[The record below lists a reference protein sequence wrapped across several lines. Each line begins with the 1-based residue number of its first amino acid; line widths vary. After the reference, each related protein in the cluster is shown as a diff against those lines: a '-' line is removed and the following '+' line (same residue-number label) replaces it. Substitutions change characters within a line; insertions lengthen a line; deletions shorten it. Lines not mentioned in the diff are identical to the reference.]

1 MNLRKIVLLSSAA
14 AITVA
19 LGGAFLLSLKDAH
32 ARELTAACK
41 GLRPTATNKM
51 LGELPTRA
59 PDFTAQDHTGKMV
72 KLSDYRGKM
81 VVVRFWASWC
91 ETCKAEQPSLEELAG
106 EADPSDLVVLSL
118 ASDPNWDLV
127 RKKLPGGSA
136 AEVLLDPPATEDG
149 VIGKI
154 AAAYGVEK
162 VPESFV
168 VDREGIIRYYIVNK
182 RDWRN
187 TATQTCLRSVLDGP
201 T

>member
-14 AITVA
+14 TITLA
-19 LGGAFLLSLKDAH
+19 LGGAFLFFLKDAH
-32 ARELTAACK
+32 ARELDAACK
-41 GLRPTATNKM
+41 GLRPAATNKK
-51 LGELPTRA
+51 LGALPTRA

-72 KLSDYRGKM
+72 KLSDHRGKL

-106 EADPSDLVVLSL
+106 DADPSDLVVLSL

-127 RKKLPGGSA
+127 RKKLPHGSA
-136 AEVLLDPPATEDG
+136 AEVLLDPPASEDS

-154 AAAYGVEK
+154 AAAYGVDK

-168 VDREGIIRYYIVNK
+168 IDRDGIIRYYIVNK

-187 TATQTCLRSVLDGP
+187 TATQTCLRSVLD